1 MMIIAAARFSIRIL
15 VPQIF
20 WKLLPFL
27 LIWLFFRDESKRR
40 SKLFLLTIPILAGAI
55 ISICY
60 LSIPQLGANLGN
72 DIQRIILFPLQ
83 ALMILTIATAYQVPL
98 KRTLFWAMVL
108 PTTFI
113 LADAA
118 SSTFSTLL
126 LTFSIFRPHFA
137 MLTATMEI
145 LFTLF
150 VRMIYQKQLRL
161 RLTPNNSTLAAFGFL
176 MLYSLFT
183 TFKFQHDQIYVRY
196 FNVQLSSYLQI
207 FGLIALNAVIIY
219 LYTSLELSHNRQAA
233 ANAEIQQSKEE
244 LQYHRQNMEVYAATR
259 RVKHDLNNQ
268 YLVLSGLIQEGK
280 DEEALAYLQRSQS
293 DLEQEDKFYTP
304 NFTLNYVLNE
314 KTKQAAQQGVALQ
327 IYALLPESI
336 QLESDILA
344 VVLGNLLDNAI
355 AAAARNPREDKK
367 QVDLTLKTYNGNIM
381 LEVRNAFDPTEVVS
395 RKERKTQGLGIRNIK
410 RLVSESNG
418 LYHQEIDGD
427 QYLASVVFLDSF

>member
-1 MMIIAAARFSIRIL
+1 MMIIAAKRFSITIL
-15 VPQIF
+15 TPQIL
-20 WKLLPFL
+20 WTLLPFI
-27 LIWLFFRDESKRR
+27 LIWLFFRDGSKGR
-40 SKLFLLTIPILAGAI
+40 SKLFWLTIPILVSAI
-55 ISICY
+55 AYAFFFNSIE
-60 LSIPQLGANLGN
+60 LGAGLSWT
-72 DIQRIILFPLQ
+72 IQIIILLILQ
-83 ALMILTIATAYQVPL
+83 AFMILTIATAYQVPL
-98 KRTLFWAMVL
+98 KRTLFWVMVL
-108 PTTFI
+108 PTMFI

-118 SSTFSTLL
+118 GSSFSSLL
-126 LTFSIFRPHFA
+126 LTFSIFRPQSTVLKA
-137 MLTATMEI
+137 IMEI

-161 RLTPNNSTLAAFGFL
+161 QLTPNTSTLAAFGFL

-207 FGLIALNAVIIY
+207 FSLIALNAVIIH
-219 LYTSLELSHNRQAA
+219 LYTSLELFHNRQAA

-244 LQYHRQNMEVYAATR
+244 LRYHRQNMEVYAATR

-314 KTKQAAQQGVALQ
+314 KAKQAAQQGVTLQ

-336 QLESDILA
+336 QLENDILA

-367 QVDLTLKTYNGNIM
+367 QVELTLKTYNDNIM
-381 LEVRNAFDPTEVVS
+381 LEVRNHFDPTETIL
-395 RKERKTQGLGIRNIK
+395 RKKRQQHGLGIRNIK
-410 RLVSESNG
+410 RLLAESNG
-418 LYHQEIDGD
+418 LYHQETNGD
-427 QYLASVVFLDSF
+427 QYSTSVFFLDSF